1 MSTDLDLVR
10 RERVLKAMA
19 ERGLDALVLGRQDDA
34 DYASGMQRLWV
45 AGTRPFGAGCVVVA
59 STGRVHLLSSWDA
72 GIPPS
77 VTWEDLFPATWNP
90 RIMGDS
96 LAGIEGLAGARR
108 LGVDASSP
116 SFVKAA
122 ARFAPDAE
130 VIPADDLM
138 AEVRRT
144 KLPDEVELIRAAC
157 GVARKGIEAVLAA
170 VADGV
175 ADPTALEGVAWQ
187 ALASDG
193 WTIPSSVP
201 SVRFDPGGTSTGRR
215 GDAAGLAGAAAGL
228 GEAVTIDVGVL
239 AHRYEG
245 GVGGRFVDGARE
257 PAVDL
262 LAACVPGAT
271 HAALAAAARTGDW
284 LVRGVGMGWESPV
297 LAPGLGFDERLDAGM
312 VLSVGDGPHRDV
324 VAVTATGPEVLS
336 SAP

>member
-1 MSTDLDLVR
+1 MSTELDLVR

-77 VTWEDLFPATWNP
+77 VAWEDLFPATWNP

-96 LAGIEGLAGARR
+96 LAGIEGLAGARK

-122 ARFAPDAE
+122 SRFAPEAE
-130 VIPADDLM
+130 VVPADDLM
-138 AEVRRT
+138 AGVRRT
-144 KLPDEVELIRAAC
+144 KLPDEVELIRTAC
-157 GVARKGIEAVLAA
+157 GVARKGIDAVLAA
-170 VADGV
+170 VAEGID
-175 ADPTALEGVAWQ
+175 DPTALEGVAWQ
-187 ALASDG
+187 ALAFDG

-201 SVRFDPGGTSTGRR
+201 TVRFERNGSGRSGSGRSGDGRANGT
-215 GDAAGLAGAAAGL
+215 GDA
-228 GEAVTIDVGVL
+228 VVIDVGVL

-245 GVGGRFVDGARE
+245 GVGGRFVDGRRE
-257 PAVDL
+257 MAAGLV
-262 LAACVPGAT
+262 AACVPGAT
-271 HAALAAAARTGDW
+271 HAALAAAAGTADW
-284 LVRGVGMGWESPV
+284 LVRGVGMGWEQPV
-297 LAPGLGFDERLDAGM
+297 LAPGLGVDEQLECGM
-312 VLSVGDGPHRDV
+312 VLSVSEGPHRDV
-324 VAVTATGPEVLS
+324 VAITPSGPEVLS
-336 SAP
+336 TAP

>member
-1 MSTDLDLVR
+1 MSSDLDLVR

-19 ERGLDALVLGRQDDA
+19 ERGLDVLVLGRQDDA

-59 STGRVHLLSSWDA
+59 ATARVHLLSSWDA

-77 VTWEDLFPATWNP
+77 VAWEDLFPATWNP

-96 LAGIEGLAGARR
+96 LSSIEGLREARR

-116 SFVKAA
+116 AFARAA

-130 VIPADDLM
+130 LVPADDLM

-144 KLPDEVELIRAAC
+144 KLPDEVERIRDAC
-157 GVARKGIEAVLAA
+157 GVARKGVEAVLRAL
-170 VADGV
+170 DEGTH
-175 ADPTALEGVAWQ
+175 DTTTLEGIAWE
-187 ALASDG
+187 ALAFDG

-201 SVRFDPGGTSTGRR
+201 SVRLEGSAGGGAE
-215 GDAAGLAGAAAGL
+215 AA
-228 GEAVTIDVGVL
+228 VIDVGVL

-245 GVGGRFVDGARE
+245 GVGGRFVDGSRE
-257 PAVDL
+257 PSPSLV
-262 LAACVPGAT
+262 AACVPGAG
-271 HAALAAAARTGDW
+271 HAELAAAGGAEW
-284 LVRGVGMGWESPV
+284 MVRGVGMGWEPPV
-297 LAPGLGFDERLDAGM
+297 LAPGLGVEEHLEEGM
-312 VLSVGDGPHRDV
+312 VLSVGAGPHRDV
-324 VAVTATGPEVLS
+324 VAVHADGPEVLS